1 MNKAA
6 FRSSRPELFPQK
18 GALERR
24 SKSRGEHVC
33 GSVMA
38 TKLLRNFIEITLP
51 HGLSLSLEFTACYC
65 VFLSQI
71 DLLNNS
77 ANLKSCR

>member
-18 GALERR
+18 ALERR

-51 HGLSLSLEFTACYC
+51 HGLSLSLSLSNLLHAT
-65 VFLSQI
+65 VFSY
-71 DLLNNS
+71 
-77 ANLKSCR
+77 LKLIC

>member
-33 GSVMA
+33 GSMMA

-51 HGLSLSLEFTACYC
+51 HGLSLSLSNLLHAT
-65 VFLSQI
+65 VFSY
-71 DLLNNS
+71 
-77 ANLKSCR
+77 LKLIC

>member
-1 MNKAA
+1 MLNKAA
-6 FRSSRPELFPQK
+6 FRSSRPELFLQK

-38 TKLLRNFIEITLP
+38 IEITLP
-51 HGLSLSLEFTACYC
+51 HGLSLALPLPLPLPLSRIYC
-65 VFLSQI
+65 M
-71 DLLNNS
+71 LLCFIISN
-77 ANLKSCR
+77 

>member
-38 TKLLRNFIEITLP
+38 TKLLRNFIEIALP
-51 HGLSLSLEFTACYC
+51 HGLSLSLSNLLHAT
-65 VFLSQI
+65 VFSY
-71 DLLNNS
+71 
-77 ANLKSCR
+77 LKLIC

>member
-6 FRSSRPELFPQK
+6 FRSSRPELFLQK

-38 TKLLRNFIEITLP
+38 IEITLP
-51 HGLSLSLEFTACYC
+51 HGLSLEFTACYC
-65 VFLSQI
+65 VLLSQI
-71 DLLNNS
+71 DDLNNS
-77 ANLKSCR
+77 ANPKSCR